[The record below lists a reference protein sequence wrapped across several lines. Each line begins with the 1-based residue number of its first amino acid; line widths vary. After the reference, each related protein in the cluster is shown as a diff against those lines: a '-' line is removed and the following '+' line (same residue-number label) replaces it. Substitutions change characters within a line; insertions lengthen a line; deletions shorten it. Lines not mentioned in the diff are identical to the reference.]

1 MKSSRKSP
9 VIVASVVAALGLALI
24 PARAQFFGLTV
35 FDPTNWA
42 EAVNQLR
49 QLEQQYQQLVST
61 YNQITNQYNL
71 MVRMAQRVPVDMF
84 SRYRAILTPWKN
96 SSATNTYGTT
106 GAWIAAI
113 NSGVNASGGYLQAA
127 EQLLSYGGALNNV
140 PADQLDRLKKHYAT
154 VELTDGATIHSI
166 EAVGSLRQ
174 NARQVEQAIAGLEQD
189 SLSTDPTMNTEI
201 AVLNKINAASI
212 IALRNTQDSNKL
224 LVTLAEQQAVEAKR
238 QRDAEA
244 AAINSHVRFLAQEQS
259 ILNGQKA
266 GASAAMMS
274 FRMP

>member
-1 MKSSRKSP
+1 MKSFRKSS
-9 VIVASVVAALGLALI
+9 VIVASATIALSLALI
-24 PARAQFFGLTV
+24 PARAQFTV

-49 QLEQQYQQLVST
+49 QLEQQYRQLVST

-84 SRYRAILTPWKN
+84 SRYSAILTPWRD

-106 GAWIAAI
+106 GGWIGAI
-113 NSGVNASGGYLQAA
+113 NSGANASAGYLQAA
-127 EQLLSYGGALNNV
+127 EQLLSYGTALDNV

-154 VELTDGATIHSI
+154 VELTDGANIHSI

-174 NARQVEQAIAGLEQD
+174 NARQVEQAIARLEQD
-189 SLSTDPTMNTEI
+189 SLSADPNMNTEI

-224 LVTLAEQQAVEAKR
+224 LVTLAEQQAIEAKR

-244 AAINSHVRFLAQEQS
+244 AAISSRVRFLAQEQS
-259 ILNGQKA
+259 ILNGQKD